1 MVWRNS
7 KRRLVE
13 NPMNHWI
20 IIPVILPLLAGVSL
34 LLSSGRGLAL
44 QRILSV
50 VATGGLVLLAGGLL
64 YWTTGDD
71 YQVYHLGDWPAPY
84 GIVLVLDRLSALM
97 LLLTALVAL
106 FSLWYALGGTDTQ
119 GAYFHALFH
128 FQLLGLNGA
137 FLTGDLFNLFVF
149 FEILLIASY
158 GLLLHG
164 GGKARTGAGLH
175 YVVLNLVGSS
185 LFLFAMGVLYGVIG
199 TLNMADL
206 ALKMSAAAPRNASLV
221 QAGALL
227 LLIVFALKAALL
239 PLYFWLPGAYS
250 NTSAPVAALF
260 AIMTKVGV
268 YAIVRVFTLIFG
280 DAGGIAAHVA
290 APWLLPIALATL
302 VAGTLGV
309 LASRDLGRMLAYFVV
324 ASIGTLLAAVGLF
337 SPAGLYAALVYL
349 MHTTLVTAGM
359 FLLADAIRIQ
369 RGDLAYQSEGP
380 VSQPLLLGSLFF
392 LGAMALAGMPPL
404 SGFLGKVMILGAAA
418 ENPAAA
424 WVWSVVLGSG
434 LLSLIALSRAGS
446 ILFWKTAEAPS
457 ARSSPATAFPMIA
470 LLTSSMLLVAAGQP
484 ISDFASATARQLMAA
499 GSYVE
504 SVLGSAYM
512 DAFHSQVRG

>member
-1 MVWRNS
+1 
-7 KRRLVE
+7 
-13 NPMNHWI
+13 MNHW
-20 IIPVILPLLAGVSL
+20 VIVPILLPLLAGALL
-34 LLSSGRGLAL
+34 LLSNRQGLAL

-50 VATGGLVLLAGGLL
+50 IATGALLPLAGLLL
-64 YWTTGDD
+64 YWTMGDD
-71 YQVYHLGDWPAPY
+71 YRVYHLGDWPAPY

-97 LLLTALVAL
+97 LVLTALVAL
-106 FSLWYALGGTDTQ
+106 FSLWYALGGTDAQ
-119 GAYFHALFH
+119 GAYFHALFQ

-164 GGKARTGAGLH
+164 GGKARTRAGFH
-175 YVVLNLVGSS
+175 YVVLNLAGST
-185 LFLFAMGVLYGVIG
+185 LFLFAMGILYGVTG

-206 ALKMSAAAPRNASLV
+206 ALKVAATAPRDAALV

-227 LLIVFALKAALL
+227 LLVVFALKAALL
-239 PLYFWLPGAYS
+239 PLYFWLPGAYG

-268 YAIVRVFTLIFG
+268 YAIVRVFVLIFG
-280 DAGGIAAHVA
+280 ATGGVAAQVA

-302 VAGTLGV
+302 VAGTLGL
-309 LASRDLGRMLAYFVV
+309 LAGRDLGRTLAYFVV
-324 ASIGTLLAAVGLF
+324 ASVGTLLAAVGLF
-337 SPAGLYAALVYL
+337 SVEGLFAALVYL

-369 RGDLAYQSEGP
+369 RGDLAYQPGTP

-392 LGAMALAGMPPL
+392 LGAVALAGMPPL
-404 SGFLGKVMILGAAA
+404 SGFLGKVTILRAAA
-418 ENPAAA
+418 DNGAAA
-424 WVWSVVLGSG
+424 WVWSIVLGAG

-446 ILFWKTAEAPS
+446 ALFWKTAEAPTGVPVS
-457 ARSSPATAFPMIA
+457 RAAMVPIMA
-470 LLTSSMLLVAAGQP
+470 LLASSVLLVMLGRP
-484 ISDFASATARQLMAA
+484 IGDFAGATARQLMTTD
-499 GSYVE
+499 GYME
-504 SVLGSAYM
+504 SVLGDAYI
-512 DAFHSQVRG
+512 DAFRAQARG